1 MIDKLEML
9 IALSV
14 ERHFGRAAIA
24 FGVTQP
30 TLSSAIRA
38 LEEQLGVQLVV
49 RGARFQGLTPEGER
63 TLVWARRI
71 VNDARLL
78 REEMRSARFGIAG
91 HLRLGVIPT
100 ALARVA
106 DITAPFLAA
115 HPAVRLTIR
124 SASSTEIIEG
134 LDGFDLDA
142 GVSYTDDLPARLST
156 LPLFVERYR
165 LVERSTITAPISWED
180 AAARPL
186 CLLSAEMQNRRIIDD
201 HLRDTGLA
209 SEPRLSSN
217 STIALL
223 AHVATGPWAAI
234 LPEALAEGLMLPA
247 GCTARA
253 LLPEA
258 GHPVGFVLPARE
270 MAGRDLISPALKA
283 LLALVD

>member
-9 IALSV
+9 IALAK
-14 ERHFGRAAIA
+14 EGHFGRAAVVY
-24 FGVTQP
+24 GVTQP

-63 TLVWARRI
+63 TLIWARRI

-78 REEMRSARFGIAG
+78 REEMRSARHGIAG
-91 HLRLGVIPT
+91 HIRLGVIPT

-106 DITAPFLAA
+106 DITGPFLKS
-115 HPAVRLTIR
+115 HPDVRLTIR
-124 SASSTEIIEG
+124 AASSAEIIEA
-134 LDGFDLDA
+134 LDSFDLDA
-142 GVSYTDDLPARLST
+142 GVSYTDGLPARLSM

-165 LVERSTITAPISWED
+165 LVERSTITTPVSWDE

-186 CLLSAEMQNRRIIDD
+186 CLLSVEMQNRRIIDE
-201 HLRDTGLA
+201 HLRDTGLV

-247 GCTARA
+247 GCTARP
-253 LLPEA
+253 LIPEA

-283 LLALVD
+283 LLAQIK